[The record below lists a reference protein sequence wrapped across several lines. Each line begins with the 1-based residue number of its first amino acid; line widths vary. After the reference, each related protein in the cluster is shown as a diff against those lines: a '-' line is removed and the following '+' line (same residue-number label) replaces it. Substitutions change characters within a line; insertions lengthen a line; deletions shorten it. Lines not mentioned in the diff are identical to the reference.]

1 MEFITYIDISKCLDT
16 NVIATQPALPDLLA
30 AEVYLLCNSKQTSE
44 NIVTLYSNKQKGLID
59 VTSSKPCLYSVQV
72 LCQL

>member
-1 MEFITYIDISKCLDT
+1 MEFITNIDISKCSDT

-44 NIVTLYSNKQKGLID
+44 NILCTQINKMDKVT
-59 VTSSKPCLYSVQV
+59 
-72 LCQL
+72 